1 METMSHLA
9 IASVPVQ
16 QWKEVYD
23 EEQAFSNGTIFPE
36 LDKPFFVTV
45 QDSKLEK
52 GPKRFVNKLNAEDTA
67 LLQIQ
72 QTSFAVDDLKL
83 YMDTHPEDQEGLQ
96 LLKEM
101 LKRRKT
107 LLKEFALQYYPLTV
121 DCMYDIYEENPEST
135 CYCWPEGKI
144 PWERSV

>member
-1 METMSHLA
+1 MKESILVSEINKLQI

-52 GPKRFVNKLNAEDTA
+52 GPKRILRQSKR
-67 LLQIQ
+67 
-72 QTSFAVDDLKL
+72 
-83 YMDTHPEDQEGLQ
+83 PEQF
-96 LLKEM
+96 M
-101 LKRRKT
+101 T
-107 LLKEFALQYYPLTV
+107 
-121 DCMYDIYEENPEST
+121 T
-135 CYCWPEGKI
+135 CYTHYIFGQHNSRGYNGLNSI
-144 PWERSV
+144 